1 MGTENLPAT
10 HRGSSHNDLAMTEP
24 LRTPPRRVRRV
35 PLALGLVLTG
45 GLLLVTVVVSL
56 AVGNKFVPFPD
67 VVTALLSVGDR
78 AVNDTYSETVVAS
91 RIPRTILGLMAGAA
105 LAVAGAVMQGVSRN
119 PLGDPGLFGVNA
131 GAAAAIVTG
140 TAFFGLGSAATSVWV
155 ALPGAFIA
163 VVMVYLLGAGTR
175 GGATPVRLVLA
186 GVVVTAVLV
195 AYIQAVALS
204 LPSVFDSYRFW
215 VVGSLAGRDPQLILD
230 GMPFIIVGLVLALAL
245 ARPLNAIALGD
256 DTAQALGVRVGR
268 TRILGAVSTT
278 LLCAAATAMVGP
290 IAFVGLAVPHIV
302 RTFTGLDHRWLLS
315 YSLLAGPILLLLAD
329 IVGRVIASP
338 AELMVGIITAFVGAP
353 ILLLAVRRMNG
364 RTP

>member
-1 MGTENLPAT
+1 MGSVGVRADDHGGGCGRTVTTA
-10 HRGSSHNDLAMTEP
+10 
-24 LRTPPRRVRRV
+24 LRTQPRRVRRV
-35 PLALGLVLTG
+35 PLAAGLLVTLGLVV
-45 GLLLVTVVVSL
+45 VTVLLSL
-56 AVGNKFVPFPD
+56 AVGNKYVPLPD
-67 VVTALLSVGDR
+67 VVAALLRPGSGGVE
-78 AVNDTYSETVVAS
+78 AEYFTTVVAS
-91 RIPRTILGLMAGAA
+91 RIPRTILGLLAGAA

-163 VVMVYLLGAGTR
+163 VVVVYLIGSGAR
-175 GGATPVRLVLA
+175 SAATPVRLVLA
-186 GVVVTAVLV
+186 GVVVTAVLA
-195 AYIQAVALS
+195 AYVQAVALS
-204 LPSVFDSYRFW
+204 LPQVFDTYRFW

-230 GMPFIIVGLVLALAL
+230 GLPFILVGLVLALAL
-245 ARPLNAIALGD
+245 AGPLNALALGD
-256 DTAQALGVRVGR
+256 DTARALGAHVGR

-302 RTFTGLDHRWLLS
+302 SSITGVDHRWLLA
-315 YSLLAGPILLLLAD
+315 YCLFVGPILLLLAD
-329 IVGRVIASP
+329 ILGRVVASP

-353 ILLLAVRRMNG
+353 ILLVAVRRLNG
-364 RTP
+364 RTS